1 MRVKSEEKRQAI
13 LEIAKNSFTQQGF
26 EQTSMS
32 HIAKELGGSK
42 ATLYNYF
49 SSKEE
54 IFCAVM
60 KSSATE
66 QIAQSFLSLDPNRE
80 IRTSLLEFG
89 YNFLSSVLTPDAMAI
104 YRMAIHEADRSSIGR
119 HFYENGPKCGWTHLS
134 DYIDSQVK
142 KGTLKACDT
151 WIAAMQFKA
160 LLSAEHIE
168 PFALGAIEKPKPA
181 ELKATALRAVDTF
194 LTLYSA

>member
-1 MRVKSEEKRQAI
+1 
-13 LEIAKNSFTQQGF
+13 
-26 EQTSMS
+26 
-32 HIAKELGGSK
+32 
-42 ATLYNYF
+42 
-49 SSKEE
+49 
-54 IFCAVM
+54 
-60 KSSATE
+60 
-66 QIAQSFLSLDPNRE
+66 
-80 IRTSLLEFG
+80 LLEFG

-119 HFYENGPKCGWTHLS
+119 HFYENGPKCGWIHLS

-181 ELKATALRAVDTF
+181 ELKATTLRAVDTF